1 MRAPYIYGEGYHN
14 YVGASTSVQFTR
26 DLSLQIKMEVIFHE
40 LFFIEVSLSLQ
51 RLQEKLINVPSVKL
65 GSTAQTEGKS

>member
-1 MRAPYIYGEGYHN
+1 MSHTYVRALYIYGEDYHN

-40 LFFIEVSLSLQ
+40 LFFIEVSLVFAATT
-51 RLQEKLINVPSVKL
+51 RKTN
-65 GSTAQTEGKS
+65 